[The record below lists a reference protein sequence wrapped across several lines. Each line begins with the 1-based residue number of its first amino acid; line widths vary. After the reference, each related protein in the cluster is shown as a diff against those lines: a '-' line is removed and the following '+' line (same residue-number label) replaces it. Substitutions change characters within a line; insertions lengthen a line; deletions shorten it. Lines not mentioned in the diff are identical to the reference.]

1 MVYGT
6 AVRPL
11 PPSRRRTNKLKSATA
26 RQFTG
31 GLNVVD
37 SELNLSSKYARVLD
51 NMYRGLDGA
60 MQIRQGTELLS
71 DYNSISDGYTL
82 NGTYYVNRIISVN
95 DVGQVFST
103 DGTGATVRIWDSSI
117 AASTRSGLTTWGE
130 TAYVAF
136 EEFGGD
142 LTVHNGQD
150 KPLIITPE
158 LTVDY
163 LADPATGSNINVPI
177 GRIVCKFNKHL
188 VVAVGSDLYVSDEN
202 TSGVYVGDAGA
213 TYAAVFSMRTSVTKG
228 PTDIIGLSP
237 FRDWLLVRFRECTIP
252 IQFKKVTVPAD
263 ALEINDT
270 SDVGGGLDNYGSI
283 SHRTSQNL
291 GDITLACDIAGVSS
305 IALATFTSKL
315 SPDRPSRLV
324 DPLIKKAIA
333 PLSSVTLE
341 YGAFAVYHNDAAIY
355 NLFIPDAPSTE
366 QSKVRGFGFRYIK
379 SLDIKAWNTFS
390 GWNWAWGGVTS
401 EGLVF
406 YGRVNDNKIFIH
418 GDEETHPIY
427 VEYKGEQEV
436 WSDGTPW
443 SDGTGW
449 TPISAVETSGVPI
462 NWKWDLPWSDLKK
475 REITKSTRYLI
486 LDTEGTADFTVKFFI
501 DDKYEDGTDPGEP
514 FSDGTLW
521 SDGTGWERE
530 FPVLSP
536 ALSIDFVGSQRGG
549 YGTEPYNDTYGGGR
563 NTKFRRL
570 VACPT
575 KFTTFKMRFEG
586 SSMRPLKIVGIT
598 PVYMEGT
605 IRRNSDI

>member
-1 MVYGT
+1 M
-6 AVRPL
+6 RKL
-11 PPSRRRTNKLKSATA
+11 PQMRRRENKLKSATA

-60 MQIRQGTELLS
+60 MQIRQGTELLADLS
-71 DYNSISDGYTL
+71 DISDGFLL
-82 NGTYYVNRIISVN
+82 NGIYYANRIISVN
-95 DVGQVFST
+95 DVGQVFAT
-103 DGTGATVRIWDSSI
+103 DGTGASRRIWDLDI
-117 AASTRSGLTTWGE
+117 AAGTRPGLVTWGE

-142 LTVHNGQD
+142 LTIHNGQD
-150 KPLIITPE
+150 KPLIVTDT

-202 TSGVYVGDAGA
+202 TSGVYTGDAGA
-213 TYAAVFSMRTSVTKG
+213 TYANIFSMRTSVTKG
-228 PTDIIGLSP
+228 PTNIIGLTP

-252 IQFKKVTVPAD
+252 IQFKKVETPAS
-263 ALEINDT
+263 LEINDT

-283 SHRTSQNL
+283 SQRTSQNL
-291 GDITLACDIAGVSS
+291 GEITLACDIAGVSS

-315 SPDRPSRLV
+315 SPDRPSRLI

-333 PLSSVTLE
+333 PLSSTTLE

-355 NLFIPDAPSTE
+355 NLFIPDAPSI
-366 QSKVRGFGFRYIK
+366 QQRKVLGFGFRYIK
-379 SLDIKAWNTFS
+379 NLNINAWNTFS
-390 GWNWAWGGVTS
+390 GWNWAWGGVSS

-427 VEYKGEQEV
+427 VEYKGEQETF
-436 WSDGTPW
+436 SDHTAF

-449 TPISAVETSGVPI
+449 TPIADLETSGVPI
-462 NWKWDLPWSDLKK
+462 RWKWDLPWSDLKK
-475 REITKSTRYLI
+475 REITKTTRYLI
-486 LDTEGTADFTVKFFI
+486 LDTEGTSDFTVSFFI
-501 DDKYEDGTDPGEP
+501 DDKYVDGSDDGET
-514 FSDGTLW
+514 FSDGTLF
-521 SDGTGWERE
+521 SDGTGWLRDEAI
-530 FPVLSP
+530 LTP
-536 ALSIDFVGSQRGG
+536 AISIPFVGADRGG
-549 YGTEPYNDTYGGGR
+549 YGKEAYNDNYGGGR

-570 VACPT
+570 IACPT

-586 SSMRPLKIVGIT
+586 ISMRPLKIVGIT
-598 PVYMEGT
+598 PVYQEGT
-605 IRRNSDI
+605 VRRNSDI